1 MTDEEKLSTMDIAA
15 LYQSQYDALL
25 RTRDDYK
32 AQIVTLETQMTS
44 KKASLDALWKQFR
57 IDIDSG
63 L

>member
-1 MTDEEKLSTMDIAA
+1 MTDEEKLSTMDTAA

-32 AQIVTLETQMTS
+32 AQIVTLETQMLS

>member
-1 MTDEEKLSTMDIAA
+1 MTDEEKLSTMETAA
-15 LYQSQYDALL
+15 LYQSEYDALL

-44 KKASLDALWKQFR
+44 KKASLDLLWKNFR
-57 IDIDSG
+57 RDIDSG